1 MSEYLLDLQKMGKQ
15 FITDTKTRPT
25 KVAAKKIPALSE
37 PAESDPHKAFIKRA
51 IQEKPKK
58 IDIVKQFKTFITA
71 AEAEL

>member
-25 KVAAKKIPALSE
+25 KTTAKKIPSISE
-37 PAESDPHKAFIKRA
+37 PAEMDPHRAFVKRA
-51 IQEKPKK
+51 VQEKPKK
-58 IDIVKQFKTFITA
+58 VDIVKQFKTFISA